1 MTLRRDASILLLVKT
16 ARIRTLLVVCL
27 LGIGGAAAAAPPDTI
42 PVERIRPGMKGYGLT
57 VFYGF
62 KVERFN
68 VEVIDIIKNFLPNQD
83 LILARIDHPVLRH
96 TGVVGGMSGS
106 PIYFEGKIAGA
117 LAYGWRFAKDPI
129 CGITPIKNMLDL
141 TTRKLRGPSP
151 WSAPGGAKVAD
162 RATLSSLARMERWWK
177 LPFGRAARP
186 SSSEYLVPVAMP
198 LHTAGFTPEA
208 AVELRKAFASFGFEP
223 VQGGGT
229 GSAEG
234 PDKAAPGGA
243 IGVQLVKGDMSMVG
257 TGTATWVSGNKVLAF
272 GHRMFNAGEIY
283 LPAVGARIHHMLA
296 NVSRSFKIA
305 SPTREMGSLVQDR
318 QAAIMIDTS
327 RRIGTVPMSIAT
339 HMGGDKRV
347 FHAELARHRLL
358 TGQLAS
364 SVMMSALT
372 ESLPDVDLA
381 TFKISTRLAL
391 RGHRSLQFDDYLFSP
406 GGIALTA
413 ALFGR
418 GLRALREVLT
428 NDFEPVYIERI
439 DLDLDVK
446 FGNDVLEVN
455 TLSMGSTTVDPGSRV
470 TLQVGFRP
478 FAGRD
483 FTRSYTVE
491 IPQSLAGSVL
501 LIEAASGAHV
511 QPDRAAPENLDQMLD
526 VLQDSYP
533 ARSLVISVGTPFE
546 GLKLRGQVIRDLPP
560 SVLDSFNTAAV
571 IRNDQ
576 TFHPVLRKVHHT
588 QRVISGRKSIRIRV
602 RSEVNQ

>member
-1 MTLRRDASILLLVKT
+1 VKT
-16 ARIRTLLVVCL
+16 ARIRTLIVVCL
-27 LGIGGAAAAAPPDTI
+27 LGIGAAAAAAPADTI

-68 VEVIDIIKNFLPNQD
+68 VEVIDVIKNFLPSQD
-83 LILARIDHPVLRH
+83 LILARVDHPVLRH

-106 PIYFEGKIAGA
+106 PIYFEGKLAGA

-129 CGITPIKNMLDL
+129 CGITPIKNMLEL

-151 WSAPGGAKVAD
+151 WSASTGKAGDKT
-162 RATLSSLARMERWWK
+162 TLASLARLERWWK

-186 SSSEYLVPVAMP
+186 STSEYLVPVAMP

-229 GSAEG
+229 GGADG
-234 PDKAAPGGA
+234 PDKIPPGGA

-257 TGTATWVSGNKVLAF
+257 TGTATWVGGNRILAF

-305 SPTREMGSLVQDR
+305 SPAREVGSLVQDR
-318 QAAIMIDTS
+318 QAGVMMDTS
-327 RRIGTVPMSIAT
+327 RRIGMVPMTVTSRV
-339 HMGGDKRV
+339 GGEKRV
-347 FHAELARHRLL
+347 FHAQLARHRLL
-358 TGQLAS
+358 TGQLAG
-364 SVMMSALT
+364 SVMMSSLA
-372 ESLPDVDLA
+372 ESLPDVDQA
-381 TFKISTRLAL
+381 TFKISTRVAVK
-391 RGHRSLQFDDYLFSP
+391 GHRTIQLDDYLFSP

-418 GLRALREVLT
+418 GLRALREVMM
-428 NDFEPVYIERI
+428 NDFEPVFVERI
-439 DLDLDVK
+439 DMDLDVK
-446 FGNDVLEVN
+446 FGNDVLEIN
-455 TLSMGSTTVDPGSRV
+455 TLSLSSTTVDPGSRI

-478 FAGRD
+478 FAGKD

-491 IPQSLAGSVL
+491 IPHSLAGSVL
-501 LIEAASGAHV
+501 QIEAASGSMV
-511 QPDRAAPENLDQMLD
+511 QPERAVPENLDQLLEA
-526 VLQDSYP
+526 LQESYP
-533 ARSLVISVGTPFE
+533 ARSLVLSIGTPFE
-546 GLKLRGQVIRDLPP
+546 GLKLRGQVIRDLPS

-571 IRNDQ
+571 VRNDQ
-576 TFHPVLRKVHHT
+576 AFHPVLRTVHHT
-588 QRVISGRKSIRIRV
+588 QRVLSGRKSIRIRV